1 MSIELKGALRMKESD
16 LYLVRKCQQGDKGAF
31 ELLVIKYQRRIF
43 NVILGVVR
51 NRDIVEDLAQ
61 EAFLNAYRS
70 VGGFKGNSS
79 FYTWIYRIAV
89 NVSINYL
96 SKQKKAVFVDEGVM
110 ETEAVVSK
118 SPTGFSPERSV
129 QGSEFVADLSRAME
143 SLPED
148 IRVAV
153 TLREYEGLSYQEIA
167 DVTDSPVG
175 TVRSRIFR
183 GRAMLMEALK
193 DHV

>member
-1 MSIELKGALRMKESD
+1 VKESD
-16 LYLVRKCQQGDKGAF
+16 LYLVKKCQQGDKGAF
-31 ELLVIKYQRRIF
+31 ELLVVKYQSRIF

-61 EAFLNAYRS
+61 ETFLNAYRYI
-70 VGGFKGNSS
+70 GGFKGDSS

-89 NVSINYL
+89 NVGINYL

-110 ETEAVVSK
+110 ETEAVVELS
-118 SPTGFSPERSV
+118 SQGMSPERSL
-129 QGSEFVADLSRAME
+129 QGKEFSSDLSRAMGL
-143 SLPED
+143 LPED

-153 TLREYEGLSYQEIA
+153 ALREYEGLSYQEIA
-167 DVTDSPVG
+167 DVTDSPIG

-183 GRAMLMEALK
+183 GRAMLMEELK

>member
-1 MSIELKGALRMKESD
+1 MKESD

-61 EAFLNAYRS
+61 ETFLNAYRS
-70 VGGFKGNSS
+70 IGGFKGNSS

-118 SPTGFSPERSV
+118 SPAGSSPERNV
-129 QGSEFVADLSRAME
+129 QGSEFVADLSRAMDL
-143 SLPED
+143 LPED

-153 TLREYEGLSYQEIA
+153 ALREYEGLSYQEIA